1 VRFIISG
8 SKRAITGP
16 TVYVSRNGCLTYTA
30 ANVAVIRGES
40 EAARELEYWQ
50 RNYTAHNW
58 QIERLPRGPV
68 STAILRAQPIAA

>member
-1 VRFIISG
+1 MRFVICG
-8 SKRAITGP
+8 SKRGITGP
-16 TVYVSRNGCLTYTA
+16 AVYVSRNGCLTYTA

-68 STAILRAQPIAA
+68 STAILRAEPIAA